1 MGFAP
6 EDIVIVAEINELQS
20 NFCAVSSHCSVH
32 TKTSLHLSVGAS
44 HLGKYSLL
52 TTSFLIVVNYAEFNI
67 SLIVFTFTPLSD
79 PS

>member
-1 MGFAP
+1 MHLLATRAGFSP

-52 TTSFLIVVNYAEFNI
+52 ATSF
-67 SLIVFTFTPLSD
+67 
-79 PS
+79 